1 MATRRVLLLLA
12 LMVAGAAVGAAA
24 TPAGAATTWLCRPG
38 FELARDP
45 CVGDLT
51 ATTVAADGS
60 TTVRPAHSDPAAPI
74 DCFYV
79 YPTVS
84 PARGANAPLAVTPE
98 MRGIAGLQA
107 KPFSQACR
115 VFSPVYRQMTFQG
128 WARAV
133 TDRSVFDK
141 AYRDVRAAWRDY
153 LLSENGG
160 HGVVLIGHSQGAA
173 ILRRLIRQEIDP
185 RPQVRSLLVSGLLV
199 GGNVRVRRGSDV
211 GGDFQNIRL
220 CGRPDQVGCI
230 VAYSSYDAPPPSTA
244 SFPRADDQI
253 SRTIRAP
260 GAAGLQVACT
270 NPAALV
276 GGEAPLR
283 TLQIGSSTPWVEY
296 PGLYTAQCRTEG
308 AFTWL
313 SVSVSP
319 ADPRA
324 PARFRVLWDIDGLHW
339 FDVNIAM
346 DDLVDLVR
354 SQSTAWLAGAR
365 P

>member
-1 MATRRVLLLLA
+1 MAMRRVLLLLV
-12 LMVAGAAVGAAA
+12 LVIAGTVVGAAA
-24 TPAGAATTWLCRPG
+24 TPASAATTWLCRPG
-38 FELARDP
+38 FDLARDP
-45 CVGDLT
+45 CIGDLT
-51 ATTVAADGS
+51 TTSVAVDGS
-60 TTVRPAHSDPAAPI
+60 TTVRPAHSDPAAPV

-84 PARGANAPLAVTPE
+84 PARGANAPLAITPE
-98 MRGIAGLQA
+98 MRGIAALQA
-107 KPFSQACR
+107 KPFSQDCR

-128 WARAV
+128 WARAA
-133 TDRSVFDK
+133 TDRTVFDK
-141 AYRDVRAAWRDY
+141 AYRDVRAAWREY
-153 LLSENGG
+153 LSADNGG
-160 HGVVLIGHSQGAA
+160 RGVVLIGHSQGTA
-173 ILRRLIRQEIDP
+173 ILRKLVRQEIDP
-185 RPQVRSLLVSGLLV
+185 RPQVRSLLVSGLLI

-220 CGRPDQVGCI
+220 CGRPDQVGCV

-244 SFPRADDQI
+244 SFPRADDI
-253 SRTIRAP
+253 VSRITRES

-270 NPAALV
+270 NPAALA

-283 TLQIGSSTPWVEY
+283 TLWAGSSTSWVEY
-296 PGLYTAQCRTEG
+296 PGLYTAQCRTDG

-313 SVSVSP
+313 SVSVSG

-324 PARFRVLWDIDGLHW
+324 PARFPVLWDIDGLHW

-346 DDLVDLVR
+346 DDLIGLVR

>member
-1 MATRRVLLLLA
+1 
-12 LMVAGAAVGAAA
+12 
-24 TPAGAATTWLCRPG
+24 
-38 FELARDP
+38 
-45 CVGDLT
+45 
-51 ATTVAADGS
+51 
-60 TTVRPAHSDPAAPI
+60 
-74 DCFYV
+74 
-79 YPTVS
+79 
-84 PARGANAPLAVTPE
+84 
-98 MRGIAGLQA
+98 
-107 KPFSQACR
+107 
-115 VFSPVYRQMTFQG
+115 
-128 WARAV
+128 
-133 TDRSVFDK
+133 
-141 AYRDVRAAWRDY
+141 VRAAWREY
-153 LLSENGG
+153 LSVENGG
-160 HGVVLIGHSQGAA
+160 RGVVLIGHSQGTA
-173 ILRRLIRQEIDP
+173 ILRRLVRQEIDP
-185 RPQVRSLLVSGLLV
+185 RPQVRSLLVSGLLI

-211 GGDFQNIRL
+211 GGDFQHIRL

-244 SFPRADDQI
+244 SFPRADDQV

-260 GAAGLQVACT
+260 VAAGLQVACT

-276 GGEAPLR
+276 GGEAPLH
-283 TLQIGSSTPWVEY
+283 TLQIGASTPWVEY

-313 SVSVSP
+313 SVSVSA

-324 PARFRVLWDIDGLHW
+324 PARFPVLWDIDGLHW